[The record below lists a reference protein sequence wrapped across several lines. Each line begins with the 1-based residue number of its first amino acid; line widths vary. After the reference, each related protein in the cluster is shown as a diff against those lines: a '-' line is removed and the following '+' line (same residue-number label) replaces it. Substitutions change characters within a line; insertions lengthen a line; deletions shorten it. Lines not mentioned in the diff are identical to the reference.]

1 VEGLPET
8 LLPHRATK
16 ESPPSPPFAQKGV
29 ACLPVGRGDSSE
41 NTMKDEEIKHTL
53 STFKIVAVVGISPKE
68 DRPSYIVASYLK
80 SKGYRI
86 IPVRPDGEEILGEKV
101 YHSLLE
107 IPKEIGVEVVDIF
120 RRSEDVPPLVE
131 EAVQR
136 GAKVV
141 WMQEGIIHK
150 EAGER
155 AEKAGLKVVMD
166 RCMKKE
172 HQRLF

>member
-1 VEGLPET
+1 ME
-8 LLPHRATK
+8 
-16 ESPPSPPFAQKGV
+16 
-29 ACLPVGRGDSSE
+29 
-41 NTMKDEEIKHTL
+41 DEELKDTL
-53 STFKIVAVVGISPKE
+53 RNLKTVAVIGISPKE

-101 YHSLLE
+101 YHHLSE
-107 IPKEIGVEVVDIF
+107 IPKGIGVDVVGIF
-120 RRSEDVPPLVE
+120 RRSEEVPPIVE
-131 EAVQR
+131 EAIQR

-141 WMQEGIIHK
+141 WMQEGVIHK
-150 EAGER
+150 EAGEK

-172 HQRLF
+172 HQRLL